1 MAPADCPLVEQGHG
15 LSGLLVQ
22 GGVMPD
28 TPISAE
34 RLQYLR
40 RRMRDK
46 LGWTDAELDQLGPRQ
61 WRRIDV
67 TSKIERYKVVAEV
80 VWAHHCELSPKPG
93 DKYVSRG
100 GMLLPA
106 ESTFPGICVGALAR
120 IYPVIQSGW
129 ELMVAGRD
137 PNDMFIDHVKCI
149 DVGPENGGLGEVL
162 FKIYCLPA

>member
-1 MAPADCPLVEQGHG
+1 ML
-15 LSGLLVQ
+15 
-22 GGVMPD
+22 D
-28 TPISAE
+28 TPISPE
-34 RLQYLR
+34 RLEYLR

-46 LGWTDAELDQLGPRQ
+46 LGWSDAELDRLTLPQ

-106 ESTFPGICVGALAR
+106 ESTFPGICIGAMAR
-120 IYPVIQSGW
+120 IYPIIQSGW
-129 ELMVAGRD
+129 ELMVAGHD

-162 FKIYCLPA
+162 FKVYCVPV